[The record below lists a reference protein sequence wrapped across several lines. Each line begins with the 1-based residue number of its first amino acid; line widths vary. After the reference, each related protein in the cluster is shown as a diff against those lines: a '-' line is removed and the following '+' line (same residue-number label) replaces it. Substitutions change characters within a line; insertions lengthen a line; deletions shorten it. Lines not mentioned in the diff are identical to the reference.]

1 MLEPFA
7 TLAFLTVLWLAAKWM
22 LDIVAANG
30 GRIAAAL
37 SGHSTLAV
45 RPQPIRP
52 ISARFQPRA
61 ASARRPQHAQ
71 PEWRA
76 AA

>member
-1 MLEPFA
+1 MLGPFA

-22 LDIVAANG
+22 LDLADDDG
-30 GRIAAAL
+30 GRIASAL
-37 SGHSTLAV
+37 AGRSMLAMPPEV
-45 RPQPIRP
+45 RPV
-52 ISARFQPRA
+52 SGRFQPRA
-61 ASARRPQHAQ
+61 APARRPIHAQ

>member
-52 ISARFQPRA
+52 ISPG
-61 ASARRPQHAQ
+61 
-71 PEWRA
+71 
-76 AA
+76 